1 VLQEGGLDEVQEND
15 SDAQQDDDDD
25 CALGGAEL
33 FTAERMTHAD
43 VPTPV
48 TRHATPRQPLS
59 VTDTSIV

>member
-1 VLQEGGLDEVQEND
+1 MLQEGGLDEVQEND

-25 CALGGAEL
+25 CALSGAEL

-43 VPTPV
+43 VPTV
-48 TRHATPRQPLS
+48 TRHATPRQSLS